1 MIGAFVSAGLIV
13 AVLVL
18 GRAIF
23 NDDDWKSG
31 R

>member
-23 NDDDWKSG
+23 NDDDWQS

>member
-1 MIGAFVSAGLIV
+1 MIGAFVSAGIIV

-23 NDDDWKSG
+23 NDDDWQSK
-31 R
+31 